1 MNRTALSAFALSAA
15 LLAGCS
21 ESEQFN
27 GPFEKVQPATAIA
40 KKPSDANYFEMRK
53 EGKVYVFSDISSMN
67 SFRESSKMPGAA
79 KSQQLDGKTVVFQDR
94 GYTDYNRLVGEYKK
108 AHNIQ

>member
-1 MNRTALSAFALSAA
+1 MKRLAIPLAAVA

-21 ESEQFN
+21 EQTPFNSPFKEQ
-27 GPFEKVQPATAIA
+27 QPATAIA

-53 EGKVYVFSDISSMN
+53 EGKVYVFSNINSMN
-67 SFRESSKMPGAA
+67 AFREGKAPGSMKA
-79 KSQQLDGKTVVFQDR
+79 QTLEGKAVAFEYR
-94 GYTDYNRLVGEYKK
+94 GFTDYNRLVGEYKK

>member
-1 MNRTALSAFALSAA
+1 MKRFAIPLTAAA

-21 ESEQFN
+21 ENTPFN
-27 GPFEKVQPATAIA
+27 SPFEKAQPASAVA

-53 EGKVYVFSDISSMN
+53 EGKVYVFSDIKTMN
-67 SFRESSKMPGAA
+67 AFREGKAPASSK
-79 KSQQLDGKTVVFQDR
+79 SQTLEGKQVVFEDR

-108 AHNIQ
+108 AHNVQ